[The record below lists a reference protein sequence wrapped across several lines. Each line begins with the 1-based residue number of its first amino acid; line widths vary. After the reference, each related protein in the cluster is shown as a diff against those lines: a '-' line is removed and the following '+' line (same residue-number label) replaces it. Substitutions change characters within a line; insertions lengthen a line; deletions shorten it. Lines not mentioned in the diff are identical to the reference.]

1 MRVKVLKGDTMKLRL
16 LAVALIAV
24 LGTGCATTDKSG
36 LAGYK
41 IKPDSTVRHGAPD
54 AQSFYQLARF
64 YHGQKRYEKAEM
76 AYIKAIALDG
86 GRVDS
91 YNALGSLYAERGD
104 LERAIQQ
111 FELAAGIDPKSA
123 YVQNNLGY
131 AYFLQ
136 GRYDE
141 AYQAVRR
148 GLALD
153 PKMKRGWANVELIAK
168 AQPSPNTTLADAA
181 KAQQL
186 ATLPPSLV
194 APAEPATIQSPEPQ
208 EPVMAVASATPA
220 QEVPAAT
227 VDVSPS
233 MATEPAV
240 EAVAV
245 KEGGGV
251 SVVAAQRPEAVV
263 QVAVSSETHEL
274 SPASTEKKSGESL
287 DDGKFVLVSTGR
299 EVVNLS
305 APEVTAKLAPAPVAA
320 PAAPEPVPEP
330 VALVAP
336 PVAATPAASPVIGPG
351 LAVDLA
357 GVDFEVTN
365 ANGVTGFAK
374 KFSALLRN
382 DNIVVSRIT
391 NHTSFKFAE
400 TVIEYQPGFAN
411 AAQALMART
420 KLDVSLVPAKAPR
433 TNSDVRIFLGRD
445 AVEAVDSLRTN
456 LAGKG
461 SSKS

>member
-54 AQSFYQLARF
+54 AQSYYQLARF

-274 SPASTEKKSGESL
+274 SPASTEKRSGESL

-299 EVVNLS
+299 EVVNLT
-305 APEVTAKLAPAPVAA
+305 APEVTAKLEPAPVAV
-320 PAAPEPVPEP
+320 APEPVPTP

-336 PVAATPAASPVIGPG
+336 PAEATPAASPVIGPG

-357 GVDFEVTN
+357 DVDFEVTN

-374 KFSALLRN
+374 KFSALLRS

-391 NHTSFKFAE
+391 NHSSFKFTE

-420 KLDVSLVPAKAPR
+420 KLDASLVPARAPR

-445 AVEAVDSLRTN
+445 AVQAVDSLRTN